1 MEVHPYNDKSPNTRS
16 NLISNAATSRQIPM
30 RVSQQVLSG
39 ISVYQNS
46 NFKNLNINRDEHT

>member
-1 MEVHPYNDKSPNTRS
+1 MEEHPYNDKPPNTRS
-16 NLISNAATSRQIPM
+16 NLISNAATSRQIPT

-39 ISVYQNS
+39 ISVYQYS